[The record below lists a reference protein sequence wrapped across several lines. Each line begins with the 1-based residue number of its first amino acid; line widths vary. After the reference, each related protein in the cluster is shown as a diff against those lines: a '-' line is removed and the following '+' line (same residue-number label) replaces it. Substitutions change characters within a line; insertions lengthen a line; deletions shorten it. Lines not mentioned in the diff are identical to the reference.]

1 MTDPR
6 IKTLA
11 HSLVT
16 YSCAVKPD
24 ENVLLEM
31 TGVDSA
37 MTAALIDEVYA
48 AGARPY
54 VWLRDPAVTRALLRG
69 LGGEQADL
77 WADCDAAL
85 MAKMHAYIGIRGGV
99 NSFEMSDV
107 PSEKQSLHM
116 VRYWSKVHGD
126 LRVGH
131 TRWAVLRWPTPSMA
145 QLAGMSTEA
154 FEDYYF
160 KVCCLDYE
168 KMSRAMDPLVER
180 MERADRVHIVGPGT
194 DLTFS
199 IRGLPAIKCA
209 GDCNIPDGEVFTAPV
224 RDSVNGTLSY
234 NTPSLHEG
242 FTFENIRLT
251 FKDGKIVE
259 ATANDTERINRVF
272 DIDAGARYVG
282 EFALGVNP
290 YVTEVMK
297 DTLFDEKIAG
307 SFHFTPG
314 ACYDECNNSNQSALH
329 WDLVCIQRPEH
340 GGGEIWFDDE
350 LIRRD
355 GLFVPE
361 YLHGLNP
368 ENLK

>member
-1 MTDPR
+1 MCGIVGYVGAQQAAP
-6 IKTLA
+6 I
-11 HSLVT
+11 
-16 YSCAVKPD
+16 
-24 ENVLLEM
+24 LLDGLRRLEYR
-31 TGVDSA
+31 GYDSA
-37 MTAALIDEVYA
+37 GMAVCGPE
-48 AGARPY
+48 G
-54 VWLRDPAVTRALLRG
+54 LRVCKAKGRLQVLAELTEEGRAMPG
-69 LGGEQADL
+69 TLG
-77 WADCDAAL
+77 
-85 MAKMHAYIGIRGGV
+85 
-99 NSFEMSDV
+99 
-107 PSEKQSLHM
+107 
-116 VRYWSKVHGD
+116 
-126 LRVGH
+126 VGH
-131 TRWAVLRWPTPSMA
+131 TRWAVLRWPTPAMA

-199 IRGLPAIKCA
+199 IKGLPAIKCA
-209 GDCNIPDGEVFTAPV
+209 GESNIPDGEVFTAPIK
-224 RDSVNGTLSY
+224 DSINGTLSY

-272 DIDAGARYVG
+272 DVDAGARYVG

-290 YVTEVMK
+290 YVTEIMK

-314 ACYDECNNSNQSALH
+314 ACYDECNNGNQSALH

-350 LIRRD
+350 LIRKD

-368 ENLK
+368 DNLK

>member
-11 HSLVT
+11 HSLVA

-37 MTAALIDEVYA
+37 MTAALIDEVYT

-54 VWLRDPAVTRALLRG
+54 VWLRDPAVTRALMRG
-69 LGGEQADL
+69 LDGEQADL

-85 MAKMHAYIGIRGGV
+85 MAKMNAYIGVRGGA

-199 IRGLPAIKCA
+199 IKGMPAIKCA
-209 GDCNIPDGEVFTAPV
+209 GESNIPDGEVFTAPLK
-224 RDSVNGTLSY
+224 DSINGTLSY

-242 FTFENIRLT
+242 FTFENIRLA

-314 ACYDECNNSNQSALH
+314 ACYDECDNGNQSALH
-329 WDLVCIQRPEH
+329 WDLVCIQRPEY

-368 ENLK
+368 DNLK

>member
-6 IKTLA
+6 IKKLA

-16 YSCAVKPD
+16 YSCAVKPED
-24 ENVLLEM
+24 NVLIEVN
-31 TGVDSA
+31 GVDQA
-37 MTAALIDEVYA
+37 MTTALIDEVYA
-48 AGARPY
+48 AGGRPF
-54 VWLRDPAVTRALLRG
+54 VWLRDAAVMRALLKG
-69 LGGEQADL
+69 LDEKQADL
-77 WADCDAAL
+77 WAENDAAL
-85 MAKMHAYIGIRGGV
+85 MAKMNAYIGIRGGV

-107 PSEKQSLHM
+107 SDEQEQLHTL
-116 VRYWSKVHGD
+116 RYWSRVHGN
-126 LRVGH
+126 LRVDK
-131 TRWAVLRWPTPSMA
+131 TRWAVLRWPTPAMA

-199 IRGLPAIKCA
+199 IKGLPAIKCA
-209 GDCNIPDGEVFTAPV
+209 GDCNIPDGEVFTAPIK
-224 RDSVNGTLSY
+224 DSVNGVLSY
-234 NTPSLHEG
+234 NTPSLRG
-242 FTFENIRLT
+242 GYTFENIRLT
-251 FKDGKIVE
+251 FKDGRIIE
-259 ATANDTERINRVF
+259 ATANDTQRINKVF
-272 DIDAGARYVG
+272 DMDEGARFVG
-282 EFALGVNP
+282 EFAIGVNP

-314 ACYDECNNSNQSALH
+314 ACYDECNNGNESALH
-329 WDLVCIQRPEH
+329 WDLVCIQRSEY

-350 LIRRD
+350 LIRKD

-361 YLHGLNP
+361 YLQGLNP

>member
-1 MTDPR
+1 M
-6 IKTLA
+6 
-11 HSLVT
+11 
-16 YSCAVKPD
+16 Y
-24 ENVLLEM
+24 
-31 TGVDSA
+31 
-37 MTAALIDEVYA
+37 
-48 AGARPY
+48 
-54 VWLRDPAVTRALLRG
+54 
-69 LGGEQADL
+69 
-77 WADCDAAL
+77 
-85 MAKMHAYIGIRGGV
+85 
-99 NSFEMSDV
+99 
-107 PSEKQSLHM
+107 
-116 VRYWSKVHGD
+116 
-126 LRVGH
+126 
-131 TRWAVLRWPTPSMA
+131 
-145 QLAGMSTEA
+145 
-154 FEDYYF
+154 
-160 KVCCLDYE
+160 
-168 KMSRAMDPLVER
+168 
-180 MERADRVHIVGPGT
+180 
-194 DLTFS
+194 
-199 IRGLPAIKCA
+199 
-209 GDCNIPDGEVFTAPV
+209 
-224 RDSVNGTLSY
+224 
-234 NTPSLHEG
+234 EG

-314 ACYDECNNSNQSALH
+314 TCYDECNNGNQSALH